1 MQVLKSLLTVGMVF
15 LLVACGS
22 SPQQKKDT
30 AEARYT
36 EEKTKTM
43 KEYKECIKRAKE
55 DTAKLNACE
64 YLLKALD
71 TPPTP
76 PAGS

>member
-1 MQVLKSLLTVGMVF
+1 MHLLKSLAVISAVA

-30 AEARYT
+30 AEARLT
-36 EEKTKTM
+36 EENTKTI
-43 KEYKECIKRAKE
+43 KEYKECVEKAKQ

-64 YLLKALD
+64 YIMKAVQ
-71 TPPTP
+71 
-76 PAGS
+76 PAAAPAQ